1 MRAAVRAELVKI
13 TTLRAG
19 WLVLG
24 AILALQLLVEVQV
37 VGLTADAVAKVTPD
51 GSIEIFLGRR
61 EPARAALLEGIR
73 ASSLQMS
80 VFLPGLAAVIAGQEF
95 RGGQLGLTV
104 LAVPRRGRL
113 LVAKL
118 LAAAGCLTLAAVLIA
133 TISTVFSYLGVKD
146 RFPGLP
152 VSADAIAGQARFILY
167 AVLLGLS
174 TYAIAVIARSTLA
187 AIGVSLALITVTMT
201 QVLAGVPG
209 LDALL
214 PVSAGRNLLLN
225 PATGDLTS
233 SPPQAVLVLVGWALV
248 TALLA
253 GVTLVRRDAR

>member
-1 MRAAVRAELVKI
+1 
-13 TTLRAG
+13 
-19 WLVLG
+19 
-24 AILALQLLVEVQV
+24 
-37 VGLTADAVAKVTPD
+37 
-51 GSIEIFLGRR
+51 
-61 EPARAALLEGIR
+61 
-73 ASSLQMS
+73 MS
-80 VFLPGLAAVIAGQEF
+80 VFLPALAAVIAGQEF

-113 LVAKL
+113 LGAKL
-118 LAAAGCLTLAAVLIA
+118 LAAAGYLTLAAVLIA

-146 RFPGLP
+146 RYPGLP
-152 VSADAIAGQARFILY
+152 VSADAIAGQATFILY

-174 TYAIAVIARSTLA
+174 TYAIAVIARSTLV

-201 QVLAGVPG
+201 QVLAGAPG

-225 PATGDLTS
+225 PATGHLTS

-248 TALLA
+248 TSLLA